1 MVSPS
6 GCSPSIRGTCS
17 DGLVTR
23 TSYPEVPPRV
33 EYELTDLGCSLLT
46 PVLALARWRVTTHR
60 DAPTA
65 TPSTKQPAEPGTFA
79 QPEVSSRSGGAA
91 ASPVVSP
98 ARSTAAAIAV
108 TRPHGST
115 GVKVQSRRRPR
126 CRVSNPVSKS
136 HLRCPPDV
144 LLDIHLRHDHYG
156 ATPKRRSPR
165 RAHHRRPATALAT
178 QRTGRKIARL
188 RDWALRGGGPVT
200 DAAQTV

>member
-91 ASPVVSP
+91 ASPCCITCAIYRCGDRGYAAPRLYGCESP
-98 ARSTAAAIAV
+98 VAST
-108 TRPHGST
+108 TT
-115 GVKVQSRRRPR
+115 
-126 CRVSNPVSKS
+126 
-136 HLRCPPDV
+136 L
-144 LLDIHLRHDHYG
+144 
-156 ATPKRRSPR
+156 
-165 RAHHRRPATALAT
+165 
-178 QRTGRKIARL
+178 
-188 RDWALRGGGPVT
+188 
-200 DAAQTV
+200 